1 MRYLAIDAGGKRT
14 GLAMGDDLM
23 RIASPVDVIEAS
35 EEGHRFRLLLEA
47 VAEHEPDALV
57 LGLPLNMDG
66 SEGPASAAM
75 RRLAQQL
82 GQATGLVVHLVDERL
97 SSHAAEQGL
106 RDRGLSHRDKRRRR
120 DALAAAVILKDFLD
134 RA

>member
-1 MRYLAIDAGGKRT
+1 
-14 GLAMGDDLM
+14 
-23 RIASPVDVIEAS
+23 
-35 EEGHRFRLLLEA
+35 
-47 VAEHEPDALV
+47 
-57 LGLPLNMDG
+57 MDG

-75 RRLAQQL
+75 RRLALEL
-82 GQATGLVVHLVDERL
+82 GRATGLEVHLVDERL